1 MGVLDYETQKA
12 DGKAKSSVFKG
23 MPKSNVIQVE
33 LEGNA
38 KLTIRPSGTEPKVK
52 VYSSFASLKKPK
64 NNQKFPDFGILSEKK
79 SLGQKQNFYN

>member
-1 MGVLDYETQKA
+1 
-12 DGKAKSSVFKG
+12 

-52 VYSSFASLKKPK
+52 VYSSFASRKKPK
-64 NNQKFPDFGILSEKK
+64 KSSEIP
-79 SLGQKQNFYN
+79 SLWKTLGDEIVSAETEFLQLAGLL